1 MCGSNFLKTN
11 VFIVLKYVCAHMC
24 VPAEVREQSQ
34 LLLPVPCHETG
45 VRSPTGPQLTGLG

>member
-11 VFIVLKYVCAHMC
+11 IFIVLKYVCAHMC
-24 VPAEVREQSQ
+24 VPAEVRGQSQ

-45 VRSPTGPQLTGLG
+45 VRSPTGPQLTG